1 MAEQILKWFL
11 KKATAMGCE
20 TEKGMEQV
28 AVRCRL
34 TDTRLELSHNGRG
47 FRLEELLDL
56 LYDMRAVWQ
65 TSPFYGSGITISS
78 YLEEGGLYKCF
89 SMNAEGLETGR
100 EEGIFMFLEKA
111 KREVLEA
118 VAEEKPEEAFDDSAF
133 HTEIRLELGSENYYK
148 QAKALCE
155 VLRYQVPFVLLTMP
169 QIQFVEMVWDTFERK
184 ESMVCKRGT
193 VQERKNGLKEMDV
206 FQFFTKFVIH
216 KQLISFSLLRVAF
229 VCLFFILIA

>member
-78 YLEEGGLYKCF
+78 YLEEGGLYK
-89 SMNAEGLETGR
+89 
-100 EEGIFMFLEKA
+100 
-111 KREVLEA
+111 
-118 VAEEKPEEAFDDSAF
+118 
-133 HTEIRLELGSENYYK
+133 
-148 QAKALCE
+148 
-155 VLRYQVPFVLLTMP
+155 
-169 QIQFVEMVWDTFERK
+169 
-184 ESMVCKRGT
+184 
-193 VQERKNGLKEMDV
+193 
-206 FQFFTKFVIH
+206 FFP
-216 KQLISFSLLRVAF
+216 
-229 VCLFFILIA
+229 